1 MSPETGPHASTRDVP
16 GAGGAGPETGHRVA
30 LPRVGAQVPQAL
42 DVPRP
47 PEAGRVGASSRAR
60 LSRHPVDAE
69 APTPAA
75 SISAPAPMRKPF
87 SGAMMA
93 PLLLGVALN
102 PVNSTMIATAL
113 VAIGHAFGVGVAQTA
128 WLVASLYL
136 ASAVG
141 QPTMGRLADLIGPRL
156 VFLGGLVVVLAAGL
170 VGALAPAF
178 GWLIASRVLLGIGTS
193 AAYPSA
199 MAMLRTESR
208 RAGVEAPRRVL
219 GRLSLASLASAAV
232 GPVLGGA
239 LAATLGWRAVFA
251 VNIPAA
257 VAGLVLAW
265 RWAPADP
272 QRAADRGR
280 ISLDPPGL
288 LLFAATIATTM
299 LFLMNLAHP
308 NWLLLVLAALLG
320 TALVRWELRAD
331 QPFLDL
337 RLLGRS
343 PGLTRTFVRSGLTYL
358 VLYCMLYGFSQWL
371 QESHGLSAFH
381 AGLIALPMSAT
392 AAVFSL
398 LGARTRTLRAPLLAL
413 TVLLGIG
420 SALLLVL
427 DAGTPIVVLVLVST
441 VFGVGQGLASSSNQA
456 AVYAQAPA
464 EGTGSSAGLQ
474 RTSIYLGAIL
484 SSSVLALLFGSRA
497 TDVGLHGIAVVMGVL
512 SAALLLLT
520 LADRALGAD
529 R

>member
-1 MSPETGPHASTRDVP
+1 MSTA
-16 GAGGAGPETGHRVA
+16 
-30 LPRVGAQVPQAL
+30 
-42 DVPRP
+42 
-47 PEAGRVGASSRAR
+47 
-60 LSRHPVDAE
+60 AE
-69 APTPAA
+69 APGAKTATA
-75 SISAPAPMRKPF
+75 LAPGIRKAF
-87 SGAMMA
+87 SGTMMA

-102 PVNSTMIATAL
+102 PINSTMIATAL
-113 VAIGHAFGVGVAQTA
+113 VAVGHAFGVGVAQTA

-141 QPTMGRLADLIGPRL
+141 QPTMGRLADLVGPRK
-156 VFLGGLVVVLAAGL
+156 VFLSGLVVVLAAGL

-178 GWLIASRVLLGIGTS
+178 GWLIASRVLLGVGTS

-199 MAMLRTESR
+199 MAMLRAESR
-208 RAGVEAPRRVL
+208 RTGVEAPRTVL

-257 VAGLVLAW
+257 AVGLLLAL

-272 QRAADRGR
+272 PRTAERAKV
-280 ISLDPPGL
+280 SLDPPGL

-308 NWLLLVLAALLG
+308 DWLLLALALLLGAALV
-320 TALVRWELRAD
+320 ALELRAG

-343 PGLTRTFVRSGLTYL
+343 PGLTRTFARSGMTYL
-358 VLYCMLYGFSQWL
+358 VLYCMLYGFSQWM

-381 AGLIALPMSAT
+381 AGLIALPMSVT
-392 AAVFSL
+392 AGVFSL
-398 LGARTRTLRAPLLAL
+398 LGARTRTLRAPLVAL
-413 TVLLGIG
+413 TLLLGAG
-420 SALLLVL
+420 SALLLLL
-427 DAGTPIVVLVLVST
+427 DGHTPVAVLVLAST
-441 VFGVGQGLASSSNQA
+441 VFGVGQGLASSCNQA

-464 EGTGSSAGLQ
+464 DGTGSAAGLQ

-484 SSSVLALLFGSRA
+484 SSSVLALLYGTRA
-497 TDVGLHGIAVVMGVL
+497 TDAGLHGIAAVMGVL
-512 SAALLLLT
+512 CAVLLLFT
-520 LADRALGAD
+520 TADRALRAG
-529 R
+529 RRSS

>member
-1 MSPETGPHASTRDVP
+1 VSTEAGASHR
-16 GAGGAGPETGHRVA
+16 GAGKTRPAGDA
-30 LPRVGAQVPQAL
+30 
-42 DVPRP
+42 
-47 PEAGRVGASSRAR
+47 RAR
-60 LSRHPVDAE
+60 IGRPQQQ
-69 APTPAA
+69 
-75 SISAPAPMRKPF
+75 RKPF

-113 VAIGHAFGVGVAQTA
+113 VAVGHAFGVGVAQTA

-141 QPTMGRLADLIGPRL
+141 QPTMGRLADLIGPRK
-156 VFLGGLVVVLAAGL
+156 VFLSGLVIVLAAGL

-178 GWLIASRVLLGIGTS
+178 GWLIASRVLLGVGTS

-199 MAMLRTESR
+199 MAMLRAESR
-208 RAGVEAPRRVL
+208 LAGVETPRTVL
-219 GRLSLASLASAAV
+219 GRLSLASLSSAAV

-251 VNIPAA
+251 VNVPAA
-257 VAGLVLAW
+257 AVGLLLAL

-272 QRAADRGR
+272 PRPAERSR

-299 LFLMNLAHP
+299 LFLMRLEHP
-308 NWLLLVLAALLG
+308 DWLLLALAVLLG
-320 TALVRWELRAD
+320 GALAVWELRAR

-343 PGLTRTFVRSGLTYL
+343 PGLTRTFARSGLTYL

-371 QESHGLSAFH
+371 QESHGLSPFH
-381 AGLIALPMSAT
+381 AGLIALPMSVT

-398 LGARTRTLRAPLLAL
+398 LGARTKTLRAPLVAL
-413 TVLLGIG
+413 TLLLGAG
-420 SALLLVL
+420 SALLLLL
-427 DAGTPIVVLVLVST
+427 DGHTPIAVLVLTST
-441 VFGVGQGLASSSNQA
+441 VFGVGQGLASSCNQA

-464 EGTGSSAGLQ
+464 DGTGSAAGLQ

-497 TDVGLHGIAVVMGVL
+497 TDGGLHGTAVVMSAL
-512 SAALLLLT
+512 CAALLLLT
-520 LADRALGAD
+520 GADRALRAG

>member
-1 MSPETGPHASTRDVP
+1 VST
-16 GAGGAGPETGHRVA
+16 E
-30 LPRVGAQVPQAL
+30 
-42 DVPRP
+42 
-47 PEAGRVGASSRAR
+47 
-60 LSRHPVDAE
+60 AE
-69 APTPAA
+69 ARGSRTVAPAA
-75 SISAPAPMRKPF
+75 QGIRKPF
-87 SGAMMA
+87 SGTMMA

-102 PVNSTMIATAL
+102 PINSTMIATAL
-113 VAIGHAFGVGVAQTA
+113 VAVGHAFGVGVAQTA

-136 ASAVG
+136 ASSVG
-141 QPTMGRLADLIGPRL
+141 QPTMGRLADLIGPRK
-156 VFLGGLVVVLAAGL
+156 VFLSGLVVVLAAGL

-178 GWLIASRVLLGIGTS
+178 GWLIASRVLLGVGTS

-199 MAMLRTESR
+199 MAMLRAESR
-208 RAGVEAPRRVL
+208 RTGVEAPRTVL

-257 VAGLVLAW
+257 VVGLLLAL
-265 RWAPADP
+265 RWAPKDP
-272 QRAADRGR
+272 PRPAGRAR

-308 NWLLLVLAALLG
+308 NWLLLAVAVLLG
-320 TALVRWELRAD
+320 VALVAWELRAG

-343 PGLTRTFVRSGLTYL
+343 PGLTRTFIRSGLTYL

-371 QESHGLSAFH
+371 QESHGLSSFH
-381 AGLIALPMSAT
+381 AGLIALPMSVT

-398 LGARTRTLRAPLLAL
+398 LGARTKTLRTPLVAL
-413 TVLLGIG
+413 TLLLGAG
-420 SALLLVL
+420 SGLLLLLGGHTPIALLVF
-427 DAGTPIVVLVLVST
+427 AST
-441 VFGVGQGLASSSNQA
+441 VFGVGQGLASSCNQA

-464 EGTGSSAGLQ
+464 DGTGSAAGLQ

-484 SSSVLALLFGSRA
+484 SSSVLALLYGTRA
-497 TDVGLHGIAVVMGVL
+497 TDGGLHDIAAVMVALCG
-512 SAALLLLT
+512 ALLLFT
-520 LADRALGAD
+520 AADRALPSG

>member
-1 MSPETGPHASTRDVP
+1 MSTEAEPRTARSIQIGAP
-16 GAGGAGPETGHRVA
+16 GT
-30 LPRVGAQVPQAL
+30 
-42 DVPRP
+42 
-47 PEAGRVGASSRAR
+47 
-60 LSRHPVDAE
+60 
-69 APTPAA
+69 
-75 SISAPAPMRKPF
+75 RKPF

-102 PVNSTMIATAL
+102 PINSTMIATAL
-113 VAIGHAFGVGVAQTA
+113 VAVGHAFGVGVAQTA

-136 ASAVG
+136 ASSVG
-141 QPTMGRLADLIGPRL
+141 QPTMGRLADLIGPRK
-156 VFLGGLVVVLAAGL
+156 VFLSGLVVVLAAGL

-178 GWLIASRVLLGIGTS
+178 GWLIASRVLLGVGTS

-199 MAMLRTESR
+199 MAMLRAESR
-208 RAGVEAPRRVL
+208 RTGVEAPRTVL

-257 VAGLVLAW
+257 VVGLLLAL

-272 QRAADRGR
+272 PRPAERKR

-288 LLFAATIATTM
+288 LLFAATIATMM
-299 LFLMNLAHP
+299 LFLMDLSHP
-308 NWLLLVLAALLG
+308 DWLLLALAVLLG
-320 TALVRWELRAD
+320 VALVAWELRAG

-343 PGLTRTFVRSGLTYL
+343 PGLTRTFIRSGLTYL

-371 QESHGLSAFH
+371 QESHGLSSFH
-381 AGLIALPMSAT
+381 AGLIALPMSLT
-392 AAVFSL
+392 AALFSL
-398 LGARTRTLRAPLLAL
+398 LGARTKTLRTPLVAL
-413 TVLLGIG
+413 TLLLGAG
-420 SALLLVL
+420 SAMLMLL
-427 DAGTPIVVLVLVST
+427 DGHTSIAVLVFAST
-441 VFGVGQGLASSSNQA
+441 VFGVGQGLASSCNQA

-464 EGTGSSAGLQ
+464 DGTGSAAGLQ

-484 SSSVLALLFGSRA
+484 SSSVLALLYGSRA
-497 TDVGLHGIAVVMGVL
+497 TDGGLHDIAAVMIAL
-512 SAALLLLT
+512 CAALLVFT
-520 LADRALGAD
+520 VADRALRAG